1 MSRIRPCLPITLAVA
16 VAIAIASTSV
26 AAREAAQIGADGN
39 EVCNERAEHGNK
51 KPVRASTRSPAPPRE
66 TRIQQPN
73 AHGDTVPGGRLQ
85 VPRWHSFLPGMV
97 R

>member
-1 MSRIRPCLPITLAVA
+1 MSRIRPCLPITLVVA
-16 VAIAIASTSV
+16 VAMAIASTSL
-26 AAREAAQIGADGN
+26 AARESSQNGADGN
-39 EVCNERAEHGNK
+39 EACSEQAEHGIN

-66 TRIQQPN
+66 TRVRPGVQ
-73 AHGDTVPGGRLQ
+73 GDTVPGGRLQ